1 MTTRL
6 DYVKLFPNI
15 LEPSECNTIID
26 YYEEFAD
33 WGPSHFAGSG
43 YGTIKDSPGK
53 HLQMDEWWITKNR
66 AEGHYSTLWRAFAE
80 AVETYRDYYPDI
92 NINMTTPFRLNRYS
106 TGGWMQRHIDNIAHS
121 HGQEY
126 GFPHI
131 TSLLFLN
138 DNYEGGNFVLCDGEF
153 EKKPTQGSC
162 VVFPSNFMYPHE
174 VKEVTKGTRYSVM
187 TWIL

>member
-1 MTTRL
+1 MKYCLL
-6 DYVKLFPNI
+6 DSLKRVIEDKGKTDKDI
-15 LEPSECNTIID
+15 LKKCRSYKI
-26 YYEEFAD
+26 
-33 WGPSHFAGSG
+33 SHKF
-43 YGTIKDSPGK
+43 
-53 HLQMDEWWITKNR
+53 N
-66 AEGHYSTLWRAFAE
+66 
-80 AVETYRDYYPDI
+80 YYPDI
-92 NINMTTPFRLNRYS
+92 NVSSSTPFRLNRYL

-138 DNYEGGNFVLCDGEF
+138 DNYEGGNFILCDGEF
-153 EKKPTQGSC
+153 EKKPNQGSC